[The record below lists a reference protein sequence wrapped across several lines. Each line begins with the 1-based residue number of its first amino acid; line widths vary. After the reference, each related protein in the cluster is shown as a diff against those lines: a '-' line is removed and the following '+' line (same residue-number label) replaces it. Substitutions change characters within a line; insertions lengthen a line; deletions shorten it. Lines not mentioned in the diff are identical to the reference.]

1 MRAAP
6 QTACML
12 KSCTAGKGLKTGEV
26 ECLLGLCSAISDYR
40 LLFQL
45 KFWVGRGA
53 YNHSA
58 LWVIFGLLVK
68 HFMVLI
74 ALSMKEIGIGVGL
87 VRHLM
92 CSIVCYE

>member
-1 MRAAP
+1 
-6 QTACML
+6 ML
-12 KSCTAGKGLKTGEV
+12 V
-26 ECLLGLCSAISDYR
+26 LCSVMSDCV
-40 LLFQL
+40 LLQP
-45 KFWVGRGA
+45 KSWVVSGA
-53 YNHSA
+53 CNHSA

>member
-26 ECLLGLCSAISDYR
+26 ERLLGLCSAISDYR

-58 LWVIFGLLVK
+58 LWVI
-68 HFMVLI
+68 
-74 ALSMKEIGIGVGL
+74 VGL
-87 VRHLM
+87 FLREILFFTFECNKGSVFFTLKTLNT
-92 CSIVCYE
+92 